1 MTAMRRATAF
11 SQPKT
16 VVFMDPTTSP
26 PARPMA
32 TVFVT
37 NLPNETSEADL
48 RELFSEYGSIQR
60 VRLFS
65 AEPYRRLHSNG
76 YFDLNSCD
84 VERAVAGVDGHL
96 FKGSIIRV
104 SQVPDG
110 PLSQDVAK
118 DHPPGAMRDL
128 GDDTPTIRIGN
139 RYEVASVEKAIVPE
153 GGQGEDWCRY
163 VLSSGRSQITG
174 LHRGTVEEVIEYAES
189 CAELVNSRSA
199 TGKTTRTCAYVK
211 KKAD

>member
-1 MTAMRRATAF
+1 MCLATAF
-11 SQPKT
+11 SQAKT

-32 TVFVT
+32 TVCVT

-48 RELFSEYGSIQR
+48 RELFAEYGSIQR
-60 VRLFS
+60 VRLLS
-65 AEPYRRLHSNG
+65 AEPYRRLQSNG

-104 SQVPDG
+104 SQVADE
-110 PLSQDVAK
+110 PLSQEAAM
-118 DHPPGAMRDL
+118 DHPAGATRHTD
-128 GDDTPTIRIGN
+128 DDTPTIRIGN
-139 RYEVASVEKAIVPE
+139 RYEVATVEKVIVPE

-174 LHRGTVEEVIEYAES
+174 LHRGTLEEVIEYAAS